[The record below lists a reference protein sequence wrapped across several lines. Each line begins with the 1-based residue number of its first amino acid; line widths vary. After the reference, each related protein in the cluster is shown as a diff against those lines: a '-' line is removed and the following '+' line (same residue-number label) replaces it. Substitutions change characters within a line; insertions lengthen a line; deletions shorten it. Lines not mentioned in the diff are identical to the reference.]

1 MLTIHGGVT
10 SHAAVVMRGMGK
22 PAVTGASKLTMRA
35 VPKEKAE
42 SAQVA
47 AEGKSSEKAEV
58 IKYFFSLDCG
68 ELRVAECIPIDEK

>member
-22 PAVTGASKLTMRA
+22 PAVTGASRMSVRVVA
-35 VPKEKAE
+35 SSKEKDE

-47 AEGKSSEKAEV
+47 VADKSATVGAAGKSEV
-58 IKYFFSLDCG
+58 FY
-68 ELRVAECIPIDEK
+68 VCIVYVSSM

>member
-1 MLTIHGGVT
+1 MT

-58 IKYFFSLDCG
+58 MKKFFHWRVESLG
-68 ELRVAECIPIDEK
+68 SLNVFR